1 LESLLFCFEVEV
13 ASESETSGR
22 SMGTWVTEMAGLVC
36 GPLKA
41 AER

>member
-1 LESLLFCFEVEV
+1 MESPLFCFEAEL

-22 SMGTWVTEMAGLVC
+22 SMETWVKEMAGLVC
-36 GPLKA
+36 GPRKA